1 MWFLILAACVAL
13 SVLLFSYYA
22 YRTAFFSPVK
32 KRKTSNRFFSSAP
45 ALAAVKKEF
54 LARVDAAEKADFRE
68 ITVVSHDG
76 LTLFGRY
83 YERKKGAPVEI
94 AFHGYRSTA
103 IHDGCVAYESAVRY
117 ETNLLLVDQRAHGK
131 SGGKTITF
139 GVLERFDVLTWAE
152 EVVRRFGAETE
163 ILLSGV
169 SMGAASV
176 LMASS
181 LPLPANVRGILAD
194 CPYSSPKGII
204 EKVVSD
210 HHLPGWVVYPF
221 VRLGA
226 RLFGRFDPSLA
237 SAIGAVGEA
246 KVPILLAH
254 GEEDTFVPCGMSREI
269 AAVKASVRFFTYS
282 GADHGLSYFSDPVR
296 YRKMCDDFRREV
308 LSPFE
313 GEDVKVKKE
322 ENLP

>member
-1 MWFLILAACVAL
+1 M
-13 SVLLFSYYA
+13 
-22 YRTAFFSPVK
+22 
-32 KRKTSNRFFSSAP
+32 
-45 ALAAVKKEF
+45 
-54 LARVDAAEKADFRE
+54 
-68 ITVVSHDG
+68 
-76 LTLFGRY
+76 
-83 YERKKGAPVEI
+83 
-94 AFHGYRSTA
+94 
-103 IHDGCVAYESAVRY
+103 RY

-210 HHLPGWVVYPF
+210 HHLPGWGVYPF

-226 RLFGRFDPSLA
+226 RLFGGFDSSAA

-269 AAVKASVRFFTYS
+269 AAAKASVRFFTYP

-313 GEDVKVKKE
+313 GEKVKKE

>member
-1 MWFLILAACVAL
+1 MWFLILIVGI
-13 SVLLFSYYA
+13 SVLALLFSYEV
-22 YRTAFFSPVK
+22 YRIAFFSPEK
-32 KRKTSNRFFSSAP
+32 KRRTGNRFFSSDP

-54 LARVDAAEKADFRE
+54 LSRVDAADFRE

-83 YERKKGAPVEI
+83 YEREKGTPVEI

-117 ETNLLLVDQRAHGK
+117 GTNLLLVDQRAHGK
-131 SGGKTITF
+131 SGGKTIAF
-139 GVLERFDVLTWAE
+139 GVLERFDVFTWAE

-169 SMGAASV
+169 SMGAATV
-176 LMASS
+176 LMASA

-194 CPYSSPKGII
+194 CPYSSPKEII
-204 EKVVSD
+204 EKVAAD
-210 HHLPGWVVYPF
+210 HHLPGRVLYPL

-226 RLFGRFDPSLA
+226 RLFGGFDPSAA
-237 SAIGAVGEA
+237 SALGAVGEA
-246 KVPILLAH
+246 MVPILLVH
-254 GEEDTFVPCGMSREI
+254 GEGDTFVPCEMSREI
-269 AAVKASVRFFTYS
+269 AAANPAVRFFTYP

-308 LSPFE
+308 LSPRE
-313 GEDVKVKKE
+313 EKDEKKDA
-322 ENLP
+322 NLP